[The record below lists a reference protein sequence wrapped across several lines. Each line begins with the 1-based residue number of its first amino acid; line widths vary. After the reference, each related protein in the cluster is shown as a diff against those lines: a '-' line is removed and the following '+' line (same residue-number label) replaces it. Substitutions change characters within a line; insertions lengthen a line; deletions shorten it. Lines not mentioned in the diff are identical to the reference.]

1 MSFFTIIT
9 NWGKCETCKTLWHAS
24 NDDWPSREGER
35 VLLLWSLLWRF
46 FKGIFS
52 GSRPLAIIIMDGM
65 RSILFWLLFNY
76 LCAVFLFF
84 VSGGVHEMENIFM
97 RVSDSL
103 AIWREKEQ
111 GRGWPRERV
120 RVSVV
125 IKMSSSTFIYLLFL
139 FCLQHQFFCPHFF
152 SVFRSFFFFV
162 VCFFFVFVRIRF
174 ACQSTKTKYN
184 KIQSQSNSNRVESN
198 RIYYIMK
205 STSTTATPA
214 ATLTAMST
222 LRSRVVCV

>member
-1 MSFFTIIT
+1 MKWKIYSCGSQTVWQF
-9 NWGKCETCKTLWHAS
+9 
-24 NDDWPSREGER
+24 GER
-35 VLLLWSLLWRF
+35 
-46 FKGIFS
+46 K
-52 GSRPLAIIIMDGM
+52 SR
-65 RSILFWLLFNY
+65 
-76 LCAVFLFF
+76 
-84 VSGGVHEMENIFM
+84 
-97 RVSDSL
+97 
-103 AIWREKEQ
+103 KE
-111 GRGWPRERV
+111 GDRERGRERQRE

-139 FCLQHQFFCPHFF
+139 FCLQHQFFCPHF
-152 SVFRSFFFFV
+152 SVFRSFFFFFV